1 MEGGIYLSNLFDESG
16 HISYSSLK
24 KLKNN
29 SLTDDELIKV
39 SEHIADC
46 EKCSGYLAESF
57 NEDELV
63 DAPYGFQEEVKRK
76 INKKS
81 INRSQFFFYSMRV
94 AVAACLS
101 LIILFSST
109 LKFMADT
116 TAVIEN
122 ISAPNFKVVNSINRD
137 LSNFTN
143 KIVNMEVCNNENEKR

>member
-1 MEGGIYLSNLFDESG
+1 MSNLFDENG

-46 EKCSGYLAESF
+46 EKCSEYLAESF

-63 DAPYGFQEEVKRK
+63 DAPYGFQEEVKQE
-76 INKKS
+76 IDKKL
-81 INRSQFFFYSMRV
+81 ITRAQFFFYSMRV

-101 LIILFSST
+101 LVILFSST
-109 LKFMADT
+109 FKFMQDT

-122 ISAPNFKVVNSINRD
+122 ISAPNFRVVNSINSD

-143 KIVNMEVCNNENEKR
+143 KIVNMEVYHNENEKR